1 MNLSCIIVSVSY
13 KKGEM
18 NMKQLANVNT
28 QEIAEVEFVFENCEC
43 CTVPIECFKELSIKV
58 LEEEYDDELGK
69 EYQICEVNF
78 HVVDNCQIEMELYDT
93 QSFAQR
99 VAQHHDIAQIIIKHT
114 DGSQSDILPVWY
126 DDEERPYWESNQYQ
140 QTELISYKEVKIS
153 IANSNKTYTLEEV
166 LKSGHGSRF
175 MLNNVVYEVKNGV
188 LWGDTY
194 ENGEIYKVVT
204 VGLDNLDIIKGQFTK
219 ID

>member
-1 MNLSCIIVSVSY
+1 
-13 KKGEM
+13 
-18 NMKQLANVNT
+18 MKQLANVNT

-43 CTVPIECFKELSIKV
+43 CTVPIECFKELSIKP
-58 LEEEYDDELGK
+58 LEKYHDDELDK
-69 EYQICEVNF
+69 EYQICELNF
-78 HVVDNCQIEMELYDT
+78 HVIDNCQIEMELYDT

-114 DGSQSDILPVWY
+114 DGSQTNILPVWY
-126 DDEERPYWESNQYQ
+126 EDGHPYFEDNQYQ

-153 IANSNKTYTLEEV
+153 IVKSNKTYKLEEV
-166 LKSGHGSRF
+166 LKSNHGSRF
-175 MLNNVVYEVKNGV
+175 MLNNVVYEVKNSV

>member
-1 MNLSCIIVSVSY
+1 
-13 KKGEM
+13 
-18 NMKQLANVNT
+18 MKQLANVNT

-43 CTVPIECFKELSIKV
+43 CTVPIECFKELSFNP
-58 LEEEYDDELGK
+58 LEKYHDDELGK

-78 HVVDNCQIEMELYDT
+78 HVIDNCQIEMELYDT

-114 DGSQSDILPVWY
+114 DGSQTNILPVWY

-153 IANSNKTYTLEEV
+153 IAKSNKTYTLEEV
-166 LKSGHGSRF
+166 LNSKHGSRF
-175 MLNNVVYEVKNGV
+175 MLNNVVFEVKNGV

>member
-1 MNLSCIIVSVSY
+1 
-13 KKGEM
+13 
-18 NMKQLANVNT
+18 MKQLAIVNT

-43 CTVPIECFKELSIKV
+43 CTVPIECFKELSIKP
-58 LEEEYDDELGK
+58 LEKYHDDELGK

-78 HVVDNCQIEMELYDT
+78 HVIDNCQIEMELYDT

-126 DDEERPYWESNQYQ
+126 EDGHPYFEDNQYQ

-153 IANSNKTYTLEEV
+153 IAKSNKTYTLEEV
-166 LKSGHGSRF
+166 LNSKHGSRF

>member
-1 MNLSCIIVSVSY
+1 
-13 KKGEM
+13 
-18 NMKQLANVNT
+18 MKQLAIVNT

-43 CTVPIECFKELSIKV
+43 CTVPIECFKELSIKP
-58 LEEEYDDELGK
+58 LEKYHDDELGK

-78 HVVDNCQIEMELYDT
+78 HVIDNCQIEMELYGT

-114 DGSQSDILPVWY
+114 DGSQTNILPVWY
-126 DDEERPYWESNQYQ
+126 EDGHPYFEDNQYQ
-140 QTELISYKEVKIS
+140 QTELISYKEAKIS
-153 IANSNKTYTLEEV
+153 IAKSNKTYTLEEV
-166 LKSGHGSRF
+166 LKSNHGSRF

-194 ENGEIYKVVT
+194 ENGEIYKVVI

>member
-1 MNLSCIIVSVSY
+1 
-13 KKGEM
+13 
-18 NMKQLANVNT
+18 MKQLANVNT

-43 CTVPIECFKELSIKV
+43 CTVPIECFKELSIKP
-58 LEEEYDDELGK
+58 LEKHHDDELGK

-78 HVVDNCQIEMELYDT
+78 HVIDNCQIEMELYDT

-114 DGSQSDILPVWY
+114 DGSQTNILPVWY
-126 DDEERPYWESNQYQ
+126 EDGHPYFEDNQYQ
-140 QTELISYKEVKIS
+140 QTELISYKEVKVS
-153 IANSNKTYTLEEV
+153 IAKSNKTYTLEEV
-166 LKSGHGSRF
+166 LNSKHGSRF
-175 MLNNVVYEVKNGV
+175 MLNNVVFEVKNGV

-204 VGLDNLDIIKGQFTK
+204 VGLDNLDIIKGRFIK
-219 ID
+219 VD